1 MALFTKE
8 ESLAYHEE
16 PRPGKLE
23 VLPVKPCFTQK
34 DLSMA
39 YSPGVAN
46 ACLAIADD
54 PSLANAYTGRGNL
67 VAVVSNGTA
76 VLGLG
81 NIGPLAGKPVME
93 GKSVLF
99 KAFADVNA
107 YDINLR
113 PHADPDEIIEVV
125 KALEPTFGG
134 INLEDI
140 KAPECF
146 YIEEVLKKEMD
157 IPVFH
162 DDQHGTAI
170 ISGAGLIN
178 ALEITG
184 KKAEDCHRGRVRG
197 RSGGH
202 RLRQVLHRT
211 RHRSRQYPHV
221 RLQGHPAQGTHGSE
235 QVQGAVRPVRRHDHR
250 PKPSRART
258 SSSACPRR
266 ISSRPT

>member
-81 NIGPLAGKPVME
+81 NIGPYAAKPVME
-93 GKSVLF
+93 GKGVLF
-99 KAFADVNA
+99 KNFADVDVFDLCLKTGSTEEFIA
-107 YDINLR
+107 AVR
-113 PHADPDEIIEVV
+113 TM
-125 KALEPTFGG
+125 EPTFGG

-146 YIEEVLKKEMD
+146 IIEETLKKEMG

-170 ISGAGLIN
+170 ISGAALLN
-178 ALEITG
+178 ACELTG
-184 KKAEDCHRGRVRG
+184 RRIEDVT
-197 RSGGH
+197 
-202 RLRQVLHRT
+202 V
-211 RHRSRQYPHV
+211 V
-221 RLQGHPAQGTHGSE
+221 VVA
-235 QVQGAVRPVRRHDHR
+235 
-250 PKPSRART
+250 SRA
-258 SSSACPRR
+258 
-266 ISSRPT
+266 